1 MLSMLRDRSRA
12 ATPGAPRGFVR
23 RWRSTRAAKRARYAP
38 PARVDARTK
47 RMLTRIQPGD
57 VAVIDHE
64 DLDRVA
70 AEGLIAREPSA
81 VVNASASIT
90 GRYPNLGP
98 LVLVRAGVPLIDG
111 VGKLVMRK
119 VREGTPVRLDGD
131 RILVDGRLVGV
142 GARQSEAS
150 ILRAM
155 DEARSGLEARF
166 DDFARNTLEFMQRER
181 DLLFGGEGMPELD
194 HDLSG
199 RHVLVVV
206 RGTNFREDLAALS
219 AYVRDVRPVLVG
231 VDGGADA
238 LLERGYRPD
247 VIVGDMDSVSE
258 TALRS
263 GAEIVLHAYPGGL
276 APGRERLESLELPF
290 KVIEAS
296 GTSEDVAYLLAH
308 EKGADLIVA
317 VGSHGNLREFLD
329 KGRGGMASTFLVRLR
344 VGEILVDAKGVSR
357 MYRRGV
363 RGRDLLLLIG
373 AALFSMVAVVAV
385 SEPLQL
391 FFRQLVEMGRQ
402 FLFRIGQLF

>member
-1 MLSMLRDRSRA
+1 MIRDRSRA
-12 ATPGAPRGFVR
+12 APTVAGRAFTWGTGRRRGAR
-23 RWRSTRAAKRARYAP
+23 KRALHGA
-38 PARVDARTK
+38 PARVDGRTK
-47 RMLTRIQPGD
+47 RLLTRLRSGD

-70 AEGLIAREPSA
+70 AEGLIARAPGA
-81 VVNASASIT
+81 VVNASPSIT

-98 LVLVRAGVPLIDG
+98 LVLVRAGVPLVDG
-111 VGKLVMRK
+111 VGKLVMQK
-119 VREGTPVRLDGD
+119 VREGVPVRVEGE
-131 RILVDGRLVGV
+131 RVMVDGHLAGVGV
-142 GARQSEAS
+142 RQTESSVLHQME
-150 ILRAM
+150 
-155 DEARSGLEARF
+155 EARNGLASRF

-181 DLLFGGEGMPELD
+181 DLLFGGEGIPELE

-206 RGTNFREDLAALS
+206 RGTNYREDLAALS
-219 AYVRDVRPVLVG
+219 AYVRDVKPILVG

-247 VIVGDMDSVSE
+247 VIVGDMDSVTE
-258 TALRS
+258 QALRS
-263 GAEIVLHAYPGGL
+263 GAEIVLHAYPGGK
-276 APGRERLESLELPF
+276 APGRERLEALDLAY
-290 KVIEAS
+290 KVISAS

-308 EKGADLIVA
+308 EKAADLIVA

-329 KGRGGMASTFLVRLR
+329 KGREGMASTFLVRLR

-373 AALFSMVAVVAV
+373 AALFSMVAIVAV

-391 FFRQLVEMGRQ
+391 FLRQLVEIGRQ